1 MMSETGFRCC
11 ALPKGASGTVTAI
24 WSIPPVGAEL
34 SGVFATTDSSFN
46 NDSTWNGWGD
56 VPQAGG
62 VVQSLVALTPNG
74 NPAGNDDGTQ
84 LAQILSDRQVLG
96 NALMLIQAMVD
107 HQKNGNL
114 LNDFNLDGDRGYG
127 FCAGRSKAIRHQIF
141 QTRC

>member
-1 MMSETGFRCC
+1 M
-11 ALPKGASGTVTAI
+11 
-24 WSIPPVGAEL
+24 GAEL

-62 VVQSLVALTPNG
+62 VVHSLVALMPYG

-84 LAQILSDRQVLG
+84 LAQILSDRRLLD